1 MRQRRKT
8 EGNASRLEAPCGL
21 VSVTLPLTLHFRF
34 SHKDARRKDVG
45 ARERGPCRG
54 QPGLRGPGRAPRRPL
69 VPSEPSCTAALSGA
83 ASVFPTEHSTAV
95 PEPGAREPRAG
106 LTPARVSLL
115 RVYAA
120 PRCWVLDA
128 DAPRGRGRRQSGG
141 SSAREEP
148 QEPDRPRHRVRVE
161 LGLGLGSGSI

>member
-1 MRQRRKT
+1 MRRAAWAQGTR
-8 EGNASRLEAPCGL
+8 ASAKEAFGAFATKLHCGL
-21 VSVTLPLTLHFRF
+21 VGS
-34 SHKDARRKDVG
+34 
-45 ARERGPCRG
+45 
-54 QPGLRGPGRAPRRPL
+54 GL
-69 VPSEPSCTAALSGA
+69 S
-83 ASVFPTEHSTAV
+83 FPTEHSTAV

-120 PRCWVLDA
+120 LRCWVLDA

-148 QEPDRPRHRVRVE
+148 QEPDRLRHRVRVRVRVRVE
-161 LGLGLGSGSI
+161 LGLGSGSGSGLGLG